1 MCIVLLKAPSC
12 LFPSHFQFM
21 EELSDSSETHEIL
34 DQKVATHYPVLDR
47 IKFQFDSLSG
57 ANNNNNASYSFS
69 LKLLTEQSVLTAVSA
84 QA

>member
-1 MCIVLLKAPSC
+1 
-12 LFPSHFQFM
+12 M

-34 DQKVATHYPVLDR
+34 DQKVATHYLVLDQ
-47 IKFQFDSLSG
+47 IKFQFDFLVSG

-69 LKLLTEQSVLTAVSA
+69 LTLLSEQSVLTAVSA